1 MLLNRLLENLV
12 SESKNISDDTVLT
25 IIYRTLGR
33 KSHCKER
40 GTKASY
46 IVRNDVE
53 DSTQAT

>member
-12 SESKNISDDTVLT
+12 SESKDISDDTVLT
-25 IIYRTLGR
+25 IIYRTLSR
-33 KSHCKER
+33 KSYCKER
-40 GTKASY
+40 GAKAGY